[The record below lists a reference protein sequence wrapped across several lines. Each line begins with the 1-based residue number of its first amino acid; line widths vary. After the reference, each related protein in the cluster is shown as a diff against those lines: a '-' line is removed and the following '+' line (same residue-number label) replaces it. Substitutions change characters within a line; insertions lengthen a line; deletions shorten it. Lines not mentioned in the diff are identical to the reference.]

1 MINFFS
7 VLIVL
12 FFLATLLMLIFKLFN
27 LKKKY
32 SKVQSDI
39 TKLIYVMTKMR
50 YGHLDTRL
58 EHLSDSKL
66 ENTANRL
73 IETINDRE
81 EMIKEYQTILSDK
94 NEKLEEM
101 YKIEKEQQEFKDD
114 FVATLSHD
122 MKVPVIAEL
131 NTLNFLL
138 EGRFGE
144 LNDKQKE
151 VLNLMKNS
159 NRDLIELIQTLLDVY
174 KLQENEIILKK
185 EPVKINTLI
194 SETIEELTPIAF
206 NNQNG
211 FEVNIEETENKE
223 IEIDVFNIKRVIKN
237 LLANAISF
245 SPNGEKINI
254 NTSLKSDGLYI
265 NVSNYGH
272 TISEEDLSLIFN
284 KFYCG
289 NSKFRR
295 LGTGLGLYLSNKI
308 VQAHLGS
315 ITVSSEDNKTTFSIK
330 LPVQGI

>member
-1 MINFFS
+1 MINFCS
-7 VLIVL
+7 LIIVFL
-12 FFLATLLMLIFKLFN
+12 FLATLLMLIFKFFG

-32 SKVQSDI
+32 SMLEADI
-39 TKLIYVMTKMR
+39 TKLIYVLTKLR
-50 YGHLDTRL
+50 YGHLDTHI
-58 EHLSDSKL
+58 ENIHDKKL

-101 YKIEKEQQEFKDD
+101 YKIEKEQQAFKDD

-138 EGRFGE
+138 EGRFGD

-159 NRDLIELIQTLLDVY
+159 NQDLIELTQTLLDVY

-185 EPVKINTLI
+185 EKVNFNNLI
-194 SETIEELTPIAF
+194 KETIEELTPIAL
-206 NNQNG
+206 NNQNS
-211 FEVNIEETENKE
+211 FETNLEQTENKE
-223 IEIDVFNIKRVIKN
+223 IEIDRFNIKRVIKN
-237 LLANAISF
+237 LIANAVSF
-245 SPNGEKINI
+245 SPLGEKINLSTQI
-254 NTSLKSDGLYI
+254 SENDILIS
-265 NVSNYGH
+265 VSNYGH

-284 KFYCG
+284 KYYCG

-295 LGTGLGLYLSNKI
+295 LGTGLGLYLSNRI
-308 VQAHLGS
+308 IQAHKGE
-315 ITVSSEDNKTTFSIK
+315 IKVSSEDNKTTFTVK
-330 LPVQGI
+330 LPIEAI